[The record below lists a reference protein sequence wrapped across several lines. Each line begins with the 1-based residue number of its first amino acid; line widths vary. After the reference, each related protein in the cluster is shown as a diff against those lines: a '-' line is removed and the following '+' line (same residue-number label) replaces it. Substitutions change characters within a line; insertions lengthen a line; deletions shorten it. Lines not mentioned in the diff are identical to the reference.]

1 MAMRALYVM
10 NYLGSTGIGAGVL
23 YIGNGQILGTDVGL
37 SRYEGTYVE
46 DGGRIRGTAA
56 ITATAPGSALVTG
69 AALPSGGSL
78 PISVDW
84 PADFANG
91 SPQVATVGGQQ
102 VQVALTKIGDI
113 R

>member
-1 MAMRALYVM
+1 MRALYVM

-46 DGGRIRGTAA
+46 DGGRIRGTAT
-56 ITATAPGSALVTG
+56 ITATAPRIHPCHRRR
-69 AALPSGGSL
+69 PSPGGIASDL
-78 PISVDW
+78 
-84 PADFANG
+84 
-91 SPQVATVGGQQ
+91 
-102 VQVALTKIGDI
+102 